1 MLKHAVNYPN
11 PNLQQIELDLNRTY
25 PEEKDQEKL
34 KKLTG
39 TLRNVLSAYV
49 QRCPTIGYCQG
60 WNSIAARLLL
70 VMPEEEAFWTLCQI
84 VETILPLDYYSNLLG
99 VLIDLK
105 VFQQMFR
112 EKLPRLQKH
121 FDSYDFSC
129 DLMLTKWL
137 ICLFV
142 NHLQLE
148 AELAVWDLLF
158 IKGVSVLFRVG
169 ITLF

>member
-1 MLKHAVNYPN
+1 MKPTQHRYVWLKSSGAYNLMLNNPGYYQQILKHAVNYPN
-11 PNLQQIELDLNRTY
+11 PNLQQIELDLKRTY
-25 PEEKDQEKL
+25 PEERDPVKL
-34 KKLTG
+34 EKLTG

-70 VMPEEEAFWTLCQI
+70 VMPEEEAFWCLCQI

-112 EKLPRLQKH
+112 EKLPKL
-121 FDSYDFSC
+121 
-129 DLMLTKWL
+129 
-137 ICLFV
+137 
-142 NHLQLE
+142 
-148 AELAVWDLLF
+148 
-158 IKGVSVLFRVG
+158 
-169 ITLF
+169 

>member
-1 MLKHAVNYPN
+1 M
-11 PNLQQIELDLNRTY
+11 
-25 PEEKDQEKL
+25 KL
-34 KKLTG
+34 EKLTG

-70 VMPEEEAFWTLCQI
+70 VMPEEEAFWCLCQI

-112 EKLPRLQKH
+112 EKLPKLQKH
-121 FDSYDFSC
+121 FDQYEFSC

-142 NHLQLE
+142 NHLQLD